1 VTQQELLA
9 IAKRFGG
16 GATEGSTPKI
26 SVHEDAR
33 KAIFFGNFII
43 FAGLGIFFIWA
54 LFAPLDE
61 GIPARG
67 TVVVESMRKSVTHT
81 TGGTISAIHVK
92 ENQRVK
98 EGDLLI
104 SLASAKAQSAYD
116 SVAQEYVG
124 AAAKMARLTA
134 EQVLATDIEFTD
146 ELVRFAEE
154 IGRLDV
160 LKAQINFFHMRRKTL
175 AGEQAILKE
184 NIHASG
190 SQVQGLRQQYA
201 AKAQQYELLQQEI
214 EAMRPL
220 VEAGYSSRNALL
232 ELERR
237 FAEMSSVKTELQTRA
252 AKESSTSAELRL
264 RQLQRQQ
271 EFLRDVDQS
280 ITETRREMLVLQ
292 EKLNDAKIDLDT
304 KKIRAPV
311 TGQVVALQMNTV
323 DASISPGAKILDIVP
338 ENEALL
344 IDVQIPVQNIAS
356 IAVGQE
362 TDVRITAFIREPQLV
377 VPGIMLSVSTDVH
390 DDQKP
395 PPAMPY
401 YKGRVAITAEGMEL
415 LKGRQLRP
423 GMSVEVLIK
432 TGERSFMAYVMRPLM
447 KQLFYALKE
456 Q

>member
-1 VTQQELLA
+1 MTQEELLA

-16 GATEGSTPKI
+16 PGSSAPTI

-33 KAIFFGNFII
+33 KAMFFGNFII
-43 FAGLGIFFIWA
+43 FAGLGIFLIWA

-61 GIPARG
+61 GVPARG
-67 TVVVESMRKSVTHT
+67 TVVVESLRKSVTHT
-81 TGGTISAIHVK
+81 TGGTISAIHIK
-92 ENQRVK
+92 ENQRVR

-124 AAAKMARLTA
+124 ASAKLARLTA
-134 EQVLATDIEFTD
+134 EQVLASDIDFSD
-146 ELVRFAEE
+146 ELIRFAEE

-160 LKAQINFFHMRRKTL
+160 IKAQLNFFHMRRKTL
-175 AGEQAILKE
+175 ASEQAILRE
-184 NIHASG
+184 NISASG
-190 SQVQGLRQQYA
+190 GQVHGLRQQYD

-214 EAMRPL
+214 TAMRPL
-220 VEAGYSSRNALL
+220 VEAGFASRNALL
-232 ELERR
+232 DLERR
-237 FAEMSSVKTELQTRA
+237 VAEMSSVKTELQTRA
-252 AKESSTSAELRL
+252 AKETSTGAELRL

-271 EFLRDVDQS
+271 EFLRDVDQQ

-292 EKLNDAKIDLDT
+292 ERLNDAKVDLDS

-311 TGQVVALQMNTV
+311 SGQVVALQMNTV
-323 DASISPGAKILDIVP
+323 DAAITPGAKILEIIP

-356 IAVGQE
+356 VAVGQA
-362 TDVRITAFIREPQLV
+362 TDVRITAFIMEPQLV
-377 VPGIMLSVSTDVH
+377 VSGIMQSVSTDVH
-390 DDQKP
+390 DEQKP

-401 YKGRVAITAEGMEL
+401 YKGRVAITPEGMAL

-423 GMSVEVLIK
+423 GMAVEVLIK
-432 TGERSFMAYVMRPLM
+432 TGERSFMSYVMRPLM

>member
-1 VTQQELLA
+1 MTQEELLA
-9 IAKRFGG
+9 VSKGLGG
-16 GATEGSTPKI
+16 KGTNGSPPKI

-33 KAIFFGNFII
+33 KAIWFGNFII

-54 LFAPLDE
+54 LLAPLDE

-67 TVVVESMRKSVTHT
+67 TVVVESMRKSVTHV
-81 TGGTISAIHVK
+81 TGGTVSAIHVT
-92 ENQRVK
+92 ENQNVK

-104 SLASAKAQSAYD
+104 SLGSAKAQSAYD

-124 AAAKMARLTA
+124 AAAKLARLNA
-134 EQVLATDIEFTD
+134 EQVLANEIEFTD

-160 LKAQINFFHMRRKTL
+160 LKAQLNFFHMRRKTL
-175 AGEQAILKE
+175 LGEQAILKE
-184 NIHASG
+184 TIHASG
-190 SQVQGLRQQYA
+190 IQAQGLHQQHD
-201 AKAQQYELLQQEI
+201 AKARQYELLQQEI
-214 EAMRPL
+214 AAMRPL

-237 FAEMSSVKTELQTRA
+237 FAEMSSVKTELRTRA

-271 EFLRDVDQS
+271 EFLRDVDQG

-292 EKLNDAKIDLDT
+292 EKLNDAKIDLDM

-311 TGQVVALQMNTV
+311 TGQVVALQVHTV
-323 DASISPGAKILDIVP
+323 DASISGGAKILDIVP
-338 ENEALL
+338 ENETLL
-344 IDVQIPVQNIAS
+344 IDVQVPVQNIAS
-356 IAVGQE
+356 IFVGMP
-362 TDVRITAFIREPQLV
+362 TDVRITAFILEPQLV
-377 VPGIMLSVSTDVH
+377 VRGTLLSISTDVH
-390 DDQKP
+390 DEQKP

-401 YKGRVAITAEGMEL
+401 YKGRVAITPEGMAL

-432 TGERSFMAYVMRPLM
+432 TGERSFMSYVMRPLM